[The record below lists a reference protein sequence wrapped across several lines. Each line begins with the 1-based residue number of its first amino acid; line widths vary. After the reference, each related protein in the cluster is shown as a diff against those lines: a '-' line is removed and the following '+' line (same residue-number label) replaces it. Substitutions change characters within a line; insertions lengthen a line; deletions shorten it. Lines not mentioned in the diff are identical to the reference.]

1 MFTKRLILLTC
12 VSPVIFNTFL
22 NMAHFLRSLLCVGL
36 LWGQATVN
44 HAQDSANTLPDFA
57 TFSVNTA
64 QEYALGRQF
73 LRELR
78 ATTPVLSDPLIN
90 NYLENLSYK
99 LAFAAQSKHQQL
111 QLVLL
116 PDRNINA
123 FAVMGGVIGVNAGL
137 LLYADNE
144 AEVAAVLA
152 HELAHIDQ
160 HHYARASQAQS
171 GDGLLYLAAIL
182 ASIALTSA
190 SDSDAG
196 LALGLSTQAALIDKQ
211 LSYSRL
217 HEREADHLGMQTL
230 LAAGFNP
237 QAMADFFVKM
247 DKQVRALGFMP
258 EFLLTHPLSQER
270 IADSTLRARQLPQT
284 GTFNSL
290 DYQLIRTRLLAIINP
305 KDRANIAALQQQLQD
320 NPDNQVARL
329 ALTFLLLNNEDY
341 ANARLHIQR
350 LRQQSSQRIDYVIA
364 QADIELADN
373 QPQTALKILQQALL
387 LNPNNDSLRFY
398 AANAAIKNKQ
408 YELALTWLKPLSY
421 ERPEDP
427 YVWQKLTEVYQTQKD
442 GLNLLRARA
451 EYSFLLGDIDKALK
465 DLEQAKQLAQE
476 NYPLLAKI
484 ISRKQ
489 SLLEIKTTNKKLR

>member
-1 MFTKRLILLTC
+1 
-12 VSPVIFNTFL
+12 
-22 NMAHFLRSLLCVGL
+22 MAHFLRSLLCVGL
-36 LWGQATVN
+36 LWGQASLN
-44 HAQDSANTLPDFA
+44 HAQDTNTLPDFA
-57 TFSVNTA
+57 TFSVNAA

-78 ATTPVLSDPLIN
+78 ASTPVLSDPLIN

-171 GDGLLYLAAIL
+171 GDSWLYLAAIL
-182 ASIALTSA
+182 ASIALSSA

-284 GTFNSL
+284 GTLTSL

-305 KDRANIAALQQQLQD
+305 KDRAKISALQQQLQD

-329 ALTFLLLNNEDY
+329 ALTFLLLNSEDY
-341 ANARLHIQR
+341 EAARQQVKK
-350 LRQQSSQRIDYVIA
+350 LRQQWPQRIDYVIA
-364 QADIELADN
+364 EADIELADN
-373 QPQTALKILQQALL
+373 QDQTALKLLQQALL
-387 LNPNNDSLRFY
+387 LNPNNDALRFY

-408 YELALTWLKPLSY
+408 YEQALIWLKPLSY

-427 YVWQKLTEVYQTQKD
+427 YVWQKLTEVYQAQKD

-451 EYSFLLGDIDKALK
+451 EYSFLLGDIEKALK
-465 DLEQAKQLAQE
+465 DLEQAQRLAQE

-489 SLLEIKTTNKKLR
+489 NLLEIKANSKKLR

>member
-1 MFTKRLILLTC
+1 
-12 VSPVIFNTFL
+12 
-22 NMAHFLRSLLCVGL
+22 MAHFLRSLLCVGL
-36 LWGQATVN
+36 LWGQASLN
-44 HAQDSANTLPDFA
+44 HAQDTNTLPDFA
-57 TFSVNTA
+57 TFSVNAA

-78 ATTPVLSDPLIN
+78 ASTPVLSDPLIN

-171 GDGLLYLAAIL
+171 GDSWLYLAAIL
-182 ASIALTSA
+182 ASIALSSA

-270 IADSTLRARQLPQT
+270 IADST
-284 GTFNSL
+284 
-290 DYQLIRTRLLAIINP
+290 
-305 KDRANIAALQQQLQD
+305 
-320 NPDNQVARL
+320 
-329 ALTFLLLNNEDY
+329 
-341 ANARLHIQR
+341 
-350 LRQQSSQRIDYVIA
+350 
-364 QADIELADN
+364 
-373 QPQTALKILQQALL
+373 
-387 LNPNNDSLRFY
+387 
-398 AANAAIKNKQ
+398 
-408 YELALTWLKPLSY
+408 
-421 ERPEDP
+421 
-427 YVWQKLTEVYQTQKD
+427 
-442 GLNLLRARA
+442 
-451 EYSFLLGDIDKALK
+451 
-465 DLEQAKQLAQE
+465 
-476 NYPLLAKI
+476 
-484 ISRKQ
+484 
-489 SLLEIKTTNKKLR
+489 

>member
-1 MFTKRLILLTC
+1 
-12 VSPVIFNTFL
+12 
-22 NMAHFLRSLLCVGL
+22 MAHFLRSLLCVGL
-36 LWGQATVN
+36 LWGQASLN
-44 HAQDSANTLPDFA
+44 HAQDTNTLPDFA
-57 TFSVNTA
+57 TFSVNAA

-78 ATTPVLSDPLIN
+78 ASTPVLSDPLIN

-171 GDGLLYLAAIL
+171 GDSWLYLAAIL
-182 ASIALTSA
+182 ASIALSSA

-284 GTFNSL
+284 GTLTSL

-305 KDRANIAALQQQLQD
+305 KDRAKISALQQQLQD

-329 ALTFLLLNNEDY
+329 ALTFLLLNSEDY
-341 ANARLHIQR
+341 AHARQHIQH
-350 LRQQSSQRIDYVIA
+350 LRQQWPQRIDYVIA
-364 QADIELADN
+364 EADIELADN
-373 QPQTALKILQQALL
+373 QAQTALKLLQQALL
-387 LNPNNDSLRFY
+387 LNPNNDALRFY

-408 YELALTWLKPLSY
+408 YEQALIWLKPLSY
-421 ERPEDP
+421 ERTEDP
-427 YVWQKLTEVYQTQKD
+427 YVWQKLTEVYQAQKD

-451 EYSFLLGDIDKALK
+451 EYSFLLGDIEKALK
-465 DLEQAKQLAQE
+465 DLEQAQRLAQE

-489 SLLEIKTTNKKLR
+489 NLLEIKANSKKLR

>member
-1 MFTKRLILLTC
+1 
-12 VSPVIFNTFL
+12 
-22 NMAHFLRSLLCVGL
+22 MAHFLRSLLCVGL
-36 LWGQATVN
+36 LWGQASLN
-44 HAQDSANTLPDFA
+44 HAQDTNTLPDFA
-57 TFSVNTA
+57 TFSVNAA

-78 ATTPVLSDPLIN
+78 ASTPVLSDPLIN

-171 GDGLLYLAAIL
+171 GDSWLYLAAIL
-182 ASIALTSA
+182 ASIALSSA

-284 GTFNSL
+284 GTLTSL

-305 KDRANIAALQQQLQD
+305 KDRAKISALQQQLQD

-329 ALTFLLLNNEDY
+329 ALTFLLLNSEDY
-341 ANARLHIQR
+341 AHARQHVQH
-350 LRQQSSQRIDYVIA
+350 LRQQWPQRIDYVIA
-364 QADIELADN
+364 EADIELADN
-373 QPQTALKILQQALL
+373 QAQTALKLLQQALL
-387 LNPNNDSLRFY
+387 LNPNNDALRFY

-408 YELALTWLKPLSY
+408 YEQALIWLKPLSY
-421 ERPEDP
+421 ERTEDP
-427 YVWQKLTEVYQTQKD
+427 YVWQKLTEVYQAQKD

-451 EYSFLLGDIDKALK
+451 EYSFLLGDIEKALK
-465 DLEQAKQLAQE
+465 DLEQAQRLAQE

-489 SLLEIKTTNKKLR
+489 NLLEIKANSKKLR